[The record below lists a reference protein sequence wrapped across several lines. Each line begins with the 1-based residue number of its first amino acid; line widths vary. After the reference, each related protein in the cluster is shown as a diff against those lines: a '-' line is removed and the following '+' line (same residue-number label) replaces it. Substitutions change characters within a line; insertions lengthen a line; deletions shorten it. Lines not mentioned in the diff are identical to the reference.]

1 MGTWHRRVSSTL
13 YPLRIQA
20 LAVLLGDASQSL
32 GQEGKNQVLERASW
46 FSWLLGC
53 DAEVAA
59 GWIETCHTLM
69 GKDDRVAANTTSY
82 VRYGWGQSSGRWRV
96 RGHLSP
102 EARMF
107 SNLRLRE
114 TPRSPPDG
122 RQPVSLFKR
131 KITRAGCQGGGPGC
145 PPSTT
150 GKLISL
156 IFRHLQLKTGQL
168 QEDQKGPGSRTPTQL
183 PRIRKAEPET
193 LPRGLARVT
202 HTSLIT
208 GVQGACFPLHTLSNG
223 SVHWWPYL

>member
-1 MGTWHRRVSSTL
+1 ML
-13 YPLRIQA
+13 LR
-20 LAVLLGDASQSL
+20 DASQSL
-32 GQEGKNQVLERASW
+32 GREGKNLVLERASW

-69 GKDDRVAANTTSY
+69 GKDDRVAANTASY

-145 PPSTT
+145 PPSTS

-156 IFRHLQLKTGQL
+156 IFRHFQLKTGQL
-168 QEDQKGPGSRTPTQL
+168 QDDQKGPGSRTPHSAPQDQESG
-183 PRIRKAEPET
+183 AGDSA
-193 LPRGLARVT
+193 RGVWLR
-202 HTSLIT
+202 
-208 GVQGACFPLHTLSNG
+208 
-223 SVHWWPYL
+223 WPILL